1 MARKIGANRDG
12 IRGVGWMKIRA
23 RHLGKSYNRRVV
35 FEGLSFEHGGGV
47 MGIAGSNGSGKST
60 LVQILCGLMKPT
72 SGTVEWIREARVAE
86 NAAHTGEQVLG
97 REDLTSLV
105 GFVAPYMEYYEEL
118 TARENVEF
126 LRRLAERSALPTKIG
141 PTDGSRPGEGSKPA
155 AESMPTD
162 ESRSAEESR
171 PSARPKQADTLEYL
185 VDLFDASGF
194 LDQPYGSLSTG
205 QRQRIKMIA
214 AGVHEPVFYCL
225 DEAAANLDEQGWQ
238 QLGVWL
244 EYLRSRSTTIFLASN
259 DARELDWCDR
269 IFTLDGSGSHQPE

>member
-12 IRGVGWMKIRA
+12 IRGDKRMKIRA
-23 RHLGKSYNRRVV
+23 HHLGKSYNRRVV
-35 FEGLSFEHGGGV
+35 FEELSFEHGGGV

-126 LRRLAERSALPTKIG
+126 LRRLAGGAALSTKADRDA
-141 PTDGSRPGEGSKPA
+141 TSKPA
-155 AESMPTD
+155 EKSKL
-162 ESRSAEESR
+162 AEESR
-171 PSARPKQADTLEYL
+171 LAEESDPADTLEYL

-214 AGVHEPVFYCL
+214 AGVHKPVFYCL

-238 QLGVWL
+238 QLGAWL
-244 EYLRSRSTTIFLASN
+244 EYLRSRNTTIFLASN
-259 DARELDWCDR
+259 DARELDWCDQ
-269 IFTLDGSGSHQPE
+269 ILTLDGSGSHQPE

>member
-1 MARKIGANRDG
+1 
-12 IRGVGWMKIRA
+12 MKIRA

-35 FEGLSFEHGGGV
+35 FGGLSFEHGGGV

-105 GFVAPYMEYYEEL
+105 GFVAPYLEYYEEL

-126 LRRLAERSALPTKIG
+126 LRRLAGGAACSTEAG
-141 PTDGSRPGEGSKPA
+141 PA
-155 AESMPTD
+155 AASRATT
-162 ESRSAEESR
+162 ESRTPEKSD
-171 PSARPKQADTLEYL
+171 PADTLEYL

-214 AGVHEPVFYCL
+214 AGVHKPVFYCL
-225 DEAAANLDEQGWQ
+225 DEAAANLDEQGWH
-238 QLGVWL
+238 QLGAWL
-244 EYLRSRSTTIFLASN
+244 EYLRSRNTTIFLASN
-259 DARELDWCDR
+259 DKRELDWCDR
-269 IFTLDGSGSHQPE
+269 ILTLDGSGSHQPE